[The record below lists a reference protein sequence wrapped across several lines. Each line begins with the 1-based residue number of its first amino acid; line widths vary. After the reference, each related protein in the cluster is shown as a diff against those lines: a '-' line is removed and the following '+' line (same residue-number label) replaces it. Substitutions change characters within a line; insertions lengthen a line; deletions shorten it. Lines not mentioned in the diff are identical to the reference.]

1 MYNLYN
7 KHILKWYTQKTCNL
21 SMPYNQC
28 KKSNSDIR
36 PLLFC
41 LIKAAINSVIPSNFK
56 SVIES
61 RSCIYVAEKNAI

>member
-1 MYNLYN
+1 
-7 KHILKWYTQKTCNL
+7 
-21 SMPYNQC
+21 MPYNQC

-56 SVIES
+56 NVIES